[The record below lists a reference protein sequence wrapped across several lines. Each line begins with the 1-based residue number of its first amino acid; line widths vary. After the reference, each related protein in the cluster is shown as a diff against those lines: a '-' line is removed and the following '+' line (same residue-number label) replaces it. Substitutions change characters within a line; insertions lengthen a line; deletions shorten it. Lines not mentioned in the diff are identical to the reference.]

1 MPIGND
7 VTNRRTLLAVVAA
20 LTGLLATVV
29 PAAPAAAYPGAPWF
43 RPSHPYTEN
52 FPDPSVIVTG
62 GRYVA
67 YGTSTGGA
75 YLPAMTSTDLGTW
88 IARPA
93 YGHPADGGDPYF
105 NDALPVPA
113 AWSPDR
119 DVDGRLKKEIWAP
132 GVAEIGGRFVAFYSA
147 RERLDRD
154 RFCIA
159 IATSSSAIGPFED
172 RTSAP
177 FWCDPDPN
185 GSIDPQPFVD
195 TDGTPYLLW
204 KSEGV
209 PGSTPTRVW
218 SRQLDATGTGWAPGS
233 APSEL
238 LRTTQAWEG
247 SVIENPSMVRHQ
259 GRLYLFYSGN
269 EHRSASYAIGYAEC
283 TTPISGCAKSPTNPI
298 VASYG
303 DRLGPGGPAAFV
315 DLAGRLQLAYHWW
328 NAPYTDYPVYPE
340 CQHAGTCTTQ
350 GQRRMAVEQV
360 RVTSTG
366 LQVGD
371 RNNASTIPPSDR
383 AVAMAR
389 TPSGN
394 GYWIAAASGTVLA
407 RGGAQDKGS
416 MSNLTRPIVGIAPTP
431 SGNGY
436 WTTGG
441 DGGVF
446 SFGDAEFFGST
457 GDLRLNQ
464 PVVAMAATP
473 TGRGYWF
480 VASDGGIFSF
490 GDAGFFGSTGGLRL
504 NQPIVGMAAT
514 QTGRGYWL
522 VASDGGIFTFGDAAF
537 FGSTGDLVL
546 NQPIVGM
553 TASRGGAGYLLVAS
567 DGGIFTFG
575 DAPFLGSTG
584 DVRLNQPIVGMAGTP
599 SGDGYWMVAADGG
612 IFTFGDAGF
621 HGSGAG

>member
-1 MPIGND
+1 ML
-7 VTNRRTLLAVVAA
+7 VAVGALVA
-20 LTGLLATVV
+20 GLLG
-29 PAAPAAAYPGAPWF
+29 PAPAAAYPGAPWF
-43 RPSHPYTEN
+43 KPSTVYTEN
-52 FPDPSVIVTG
+52 FPDPSIVVTG

-75 YLPAMTSTDLGTW
+75 YLPAMTSGDLRTW
-88 IARPA
+88 VARPA
-93 YGHPADGGDPYF
+93 YRHPADGGDPYY

-159 IATSSSAIGPFED
+159 VATSSIAIGPFED

-177 FWCDPDPN
+177 FWCDSDPN

-209 PGSTPTRVW
+209 PGSTPTRIW
-218 SRQLDATGTGWAPGS
+218 SRQLDPTGTGWAPGS

-238 LRTTQAWEG
+238 LRTSQAWEG
-247 SVIENPSMVRHQ
+247 AVIENPSMVRWQ
-259 GRLYLFYSGN
+259 GQLYLFYSGN
-269 EHRSASYAIGYAEC
+269 EHRSAAYATGYAEC
-283 TTPISGCAKSPTNPI
+283 TTPTSGCVKSPTNP
-298 VASYG
+298 VLASFD

-315 DLAGRLQLAYHWW
+315 DLSGQLQLAYHWW
-328 NAPYTDYPVYPE
+328 NAPYTDYPAYPE
-340 CQHAGTCTTQ
+340 CQRAGTCTTQ
-350 GQRRMAVEQV
+350 GQRRMAVEP
-360 RVTSTG
+360 VTRSASG
-366 LQVGD
+366 LRVGD
-371 RNNASTIPPSDR
+371 RSSTGTLAAGDR
-383 AVAMAR
+383 AVAVAP

-407 RGGAQDKGS
+407 RGGAHDKGS
-416 MSNLTRPIVGIAPTP
+416 IGGLTRPVVGIAATPT
-431 SGNGY
+431 GNGY

-457 GDLRLNQ
+457 GDLRLNR
-464 PVVAMAATP
+464 PVVAMASTP
-473 TGRGYWF
+473 AGRGYWF

-490 GDAGFFGSTGGLRL
+490 GDAGFFGSTGDIRL
-504 NQPIVGMAAT
+504 NQPIVGMAPT
-514 QTGRGYWL
+514 PTGRGYWL
-522 VASDGGIFTFGDAAF
+522 VAADGGIFTFGDAGF
-537 FGSTGDLVL
+537 F
-546 NQPIVGM
+546 
-553 TASRGGAGYLLVAS
+553 
-567 DGGIFTFG
+567 
-575 DAPFLGSTG
+575 GSTG
-584 DVRLNQPIVGMAGTP
+584 DVRLNQPIVGMTASRTGAGYALVASDGGIFTFGDARFHGSTGDLRLNQPIVGMASTP
-599 SGDGYWMVAADGG
+599 SGGGYWMVAADGG
-612 IFTFGDAGF
+612 IFSFGDAAF